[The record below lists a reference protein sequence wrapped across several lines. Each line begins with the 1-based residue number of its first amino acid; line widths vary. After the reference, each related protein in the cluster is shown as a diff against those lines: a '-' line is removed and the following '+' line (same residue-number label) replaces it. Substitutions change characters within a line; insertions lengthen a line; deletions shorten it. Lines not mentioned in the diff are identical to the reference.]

1 MDSKMVFVTGA
12 TGLLGSHLL
21 GYLAGVCGKKV
32 CALRRH
38 KSRLEEVKEIFRLYT
53 TDETCWEAVRWVEG
67 DVLEPETL
75 EDAVAASGCVYHC
88 AAVVSFAGADKEALS
103 DINVQGTQ
111 NVVRLCRKRGIRL
124 CYVSSIAALGDTRF
138 DGDII
143 DEKTPM
149 IEGTPRSLYS
159 GSKIAAEKI
168 VWQAIAEGLNAV
180 IVNPSIILG
189 PGHWDRSSSRLY
201 IAASKGIPFYTQGI
215 CGYVDVRDVCVAMVR
230 LAEDRELRGERFALN
245 GGNYSYK
252 ELFTAIARHTGH
264 HPPFICMPPWLT
276 GIAWRVLAVA
286 GKLTGRQPAFTRET
300 ARSSQH
306 KSCYSALKLQKYYP
320 DFTFRSLDETI
331 RNIHAV
337 YQQKQ
342 AELSTL
348 SR

>member
-111 NVVRLCRKRGIRL
+111 NVIRLCRKRGIRL

-201 IAASKGIPFYTQGI
+201 IAASKGIPFYTQAFADTWM
-215 CGYVDVRDVCVAMVR
+215 CGMCVWRWYAWQR
-230 LAEDRELRGERFALN
+230 TGNSGENAL
-245 GGNYSYK
+245 
-252 ELFTAIARHTGH
+252 L
-264 HPPFICMPPWLT
+264 
-276 GIAWRVLAVA
+276 
-286 GKLTGRQPAFTRET
+286 
-300 ARSSQH
+300 
-306 KSCYSALKLQKYYP
+306 
-320 DFTFRSLDETI
+320 
-331 RNIHAV
+331 
-337 YQQKQ
+337 
-342 AELSTL
+342 
-348 SR
+348 